1 MRGFAECDAIDR
13 ESSSALQ
20 HGGRDVGRRDEGGYR
35 NILRRVLVFGA
46 DESPDAGD
54 AHRAEDYAA
63 GEADPSEAVA
73 GGFAGGDAPLGREE
87 PDAVGE
93 VPADGDHGDDVD
105 RKHDGMRELLLD
117 LPEGGVGMLRQ
128 ADPGEALTPDVLA
141 DVEEGDEAGPALG
154 GVHPI
159 AGPGVVDD
167 VGLAA
172 QPDIDAV
179 DAVIEEGKEDEDPL
193 EHAHERQAVEE
204 PDLLTVGDGAL
215 EGFKVREQVLEEECA
230 DGNDAEER
238 VQAAPDEGVSLAGAE
253 RLHACARF
261 GRSWML
267 GGGHEELLSSSS
279 RLVTAEPRVSD

>member
-93 VPADGDHGDDVD
+93 VPADGDHGEAVD
-105 RKHDGMRELLLD
+105 RKRAGMRELLLD
-117 LPEGGVGMLRQ
+117 LPEGGVGMLTWSER
-128 ADPGEALTPDVLA
+128 GEAPTPDA
-141 DVEEGDEAGPALG
+141 PSNEEKFDEAGPALG

-159 AGPGVVDD
+159 AGPG
-167 VGLAA
+167 
-172 QPDIDAV
+172 
-179 DAVIEEGKEDEDPL
+179 
-193 EHAHERQAVEE
+193 
-204 PDLLTVGDGAL
+204 
-215 EGFKVREQVLEEECA
+215 
-230 DGNDAEER
+230 
-238 VQAAPDEGVSLAGAE
+238 
-253 RLHACARF
+253 
-261 GRSWML
+261 
-267 GGGHEELLSSSS
+267 
-279 RLVTAEPRVSD
+279 